1 MELIAHCTS
10 CLPRKKTRSI
20 QTDGGV
26 VYREYSYNCASQA
39 CQIAFDNHEIYNWFK
54 PCYKKL
60 HGINAHV
67 DHNKRSVIYH
77 IN

>member
-1 MELIAHCTS
+1 MELIAHCTC

-39 CQIAFDNHEIYNWFK
+39 CQIAFDNHDIRNCMGSMPMWII
-54 PCYKKL
+54 
-60 HGINAHV
+60 INAL
-67 DHNKRSVIYH
+67 
-77 IN
+77 